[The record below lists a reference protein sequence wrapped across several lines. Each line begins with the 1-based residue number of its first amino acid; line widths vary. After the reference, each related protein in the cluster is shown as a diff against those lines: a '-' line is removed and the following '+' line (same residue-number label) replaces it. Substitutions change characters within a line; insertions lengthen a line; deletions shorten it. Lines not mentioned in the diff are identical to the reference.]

1 MSGTALR
8 SRKVE
13 LAWLAFAVANVV
25 AMILWARWETIP
37 FHFIW
42 VSLTLVYGFRVWR
55 MTTMTTVLAGVVVV
69 TGTLIV
75 LDVHAGSQEL
85 AELTEV
91 PLMSGMFLA
100 MVWHARRRQ
109 QALQV
114 VERLADERASLLE
127 QQQRFV
133 HDASHELRTPVT
145 IARGHLEVL
154 RSDMDVPAG
163 FGIALDELNRM
174 ERIIDRLL
182 LLAGS
187 DQPDFVVPEQI
198 DIESFLE
205 DVFLRWAEVA
215 PRVWRLGTLAP
226 GLLQADAEAL
236 REALDALLENAV
248 KYSEPQTEIELASR
262 AQDSTLVIDVRDTGR
277 GIAADA
283 VAQIF
288 ERFARA
294 DTARSRVDGGV
305 GLGLAIADA
314 IAKAHGG
321 KVSVRTSAHGSTF
334 SLALPGYTAPAAETI
349 RAAPIDTGPVLGAQ
363 SV

>member
-1 MSGTALR
+1 
-8 SRKVE
+8 
-13 LAWLAFAVANVV
+13 
-25 AMILWARWETIP
+25 
-37 FHFIW
+37 
-42 VSLTLVYGFRVWR
+42 
-55 MTTMTTVLAGVVVV
+55 
-69 TGTLIV
+69 
-75 LDVHAGSQEL
+75 
-85 AELTEV
+85 
-91 PLMSGMFLA
+91 
-100 MVWHARRRQ
+100 
-109 QALQV
+109 
-114 VERLADERASLLE
+114 
-127 QQQRFV
+127 
-133 HDASHELRTPVT
+133 
-145 IARGHLEVL
+145 
-154 RSDMDVPAG
+154 
-163 FGIALDELNRM
+163 
-174 ERIIDRLL
+174 
-182 LLAGS
+182 
-187 DQPDFVVPEQI
+187 
-198 DIESFLE
+198 
-205 DVFLRWAEVA
+205 
-215 PRVWRLGTLAP
+215 
-226 GLLQADAEAL
+226 LQADAEAL